1 MTDAG
6 ALDRFLAEVEKRA
19 FRMAQFSVND
29 VDEAM
34 DIVQDAMLT
43 LVRRYATKP
52 EAQWRPL
59 FFRIL
64 RNRITDWHRRR
75 TVRGRVLAVFRP
87 VFSGEAQPDPLEQA
101 PGRKSV
107 EPEWRAVLDGAT
119 EAMSDAVAAL
129 PERQRQAFLLRAWEG
144 LDVAETARAMK
155 CSQGSVKT
163 HYSRAVHR
171 LRDQLEDNW
180 E

>member
-1 MTDAG
+1 VTDAG
-6 ALDRFLAEVEKRA
+6 ALDRFLADVEKRA
-19 FRMAQFSVND
+19 LRMAQFSVND

-43 LVRRYATKP
+43 LVRKYATKP
-52 EAQWRPL
+52 EAEWRPL

-64 RNRITDWHRRR
+64 KNRITDWHRRR
-75 TVRGRVLAVFRP
+75 TVRSKVIAVFRP
-87 VFSGEAQPDPLEQA
+87 TSFGEEQGDRISRA
-101 PGRKSV
+101 ADGQSA
-107 EPEWRAVLDGAT
+107 EPEWRAVLDSAT
-119 EAMSDAVAAL
+119 ETMSDAVAAL

-144 LDVAETARAMK
+144 FNVAETARAMK

-171 LRDQLEDNW
+171 LRERLEDTW